1 VFAAAARREN
11 IPTAQTI
18 NSAEKPM
25 ASHLLQFLYSILF
38 GAIGFG
44 LARFLKIEV
53 RSSVWIGAMVAI
65 AAFTSSALDFIKKAQ
80 EIRKLEL
87 EIAAL
92 KREAKEAKSLVR
104 IATSEERRKFGV
116 TITERKLEKNRR
128 ISAQKDRLV
137 PKDLIDRLD

>member
-1 VFAAAARREN
+1 
-11 IPTAQTI
+11 
-18 NSAEKPM
+18 M